1 MVDEGAWGQDPG
13 PAGGSGREQKGSDV
27 GFFEIYKRGQG
38 KNTRVVTFLA
48 VMVLGVWGAYMLSQ
62 KLGAYQSTRAPL
74 ARYGAPTVL
83 LLALAVLI
91 FWIVNRPRSADF
103 MIATESE
110 MKKVSWSSRRE
121 IAGSTKV
128 VILTT
133 VILASLLFGV
143 DLIFAFIFR
152 SIGVTG

>member
-1 MVDEGAWGQDPG
+1 MERDAVGFFDIYKRSQGKYTRTITLVSVIVLAMWGAWG
-13 PAGGSGREQKGSDV
+13 
-27 GFFEIYKRGQG
+27 
-38 KNTRVVTFLA
+38 
-48 VMVLGVWGAYMLSQ
+48 LSQ
-62 KLGAYQSTRAPL
+62 KFLGYAMTRPPL
-74 ARYGAPTVL
+74 VRYGVPTL
-83 LLALAVLI
+83 LVAAMAVLG

-133 VILASLLFGV
+133 VILAALLFGV
-143 DLIFAFIFR
+143 DMLFALIFR
-152 SIGVTG
+152 SIGLMG

>member
-1 MVDEGAWGQDPG
+1 M
-13 PAGGSGREQKGSDV
+13 

-48 VMVLGVWGAYMLSQ
+48 VMVLGIWGAYMLSQ
-62 KLGAYQSTRAPL
+62 KLGSYPSTRAPMV
-74 ARYGAPTVL
+74 RYGVPTVL
-83 LLALAVLI
+83 LLGLAVLA
-91 FWIVNRPRSADF
+91 FWIVNRPRTADF

-133 VILASLLFGV
+133 VILAGLLFGV
-143 DLIFAFIFR
+143 DLIFAFLFR

>member
-1 MVDEGAWGQDPG
+1 MVDDPG
-13 PAGGSGREQKGSDV
+13 RRLELGGWRRRRRKGKQV
-27 GFFEIYKRGQG
+27 NFFEIYKRGQG
-38 KNTRVVTFLA
+38 KYTRIVTFVSA
-48 VMVLGVWGAYMLSQ
+48 IVIGGWGAWLLSE
-62 KLGAYQSTRAPL
+62 KFAGYPTTRQPL
-74 ARYGAPTVL
+74 LRYGAPTL
-83 LLALAVLI
+83 LLAALAVLT

-133 VILASLLFGV
+133 VILAALLFGV
-143 DLIFAFIFR
+143 DMVFTFFFR
-152 SIGVTG
+152 FLGVTG